1 MTLFPPEIIENSTE
15 AHFARS
21 STKSKSIY
29 LVVLITIIASFIV
42 LPFIYIDITTQAQ
55 GIIRTPNENNTLQT
69 VVYGEVEKIFI
80 KENTM
85 VQEGDTLIILNSDKI
100 HEQIHRY
107 HNKYSE
113 NKDFIKDLST
123 IIKSQKLTLITPKY
137 RAEFSLYKATLSEGN
152 TNIEYLK
159 TEYDLHKDLHQ
170 KGVTPQQEYLQYKSR
185 YDNAV
190 TQFENKKKQFS
201 LNWETERSR
210 LEIENREISSSIR
223 QLNEEKNIYIIKAP
237 STGSIIQFSGIK
249 KGCFIAP
256 SQTIAT
262 ITSNDSLIIE
272 CYVSPLDIGYIIETQ
287 KVIFQLTAFD
297 YNQWG
302 LAHGEVIEISDDI
315 ITINDQSIFLVRCS
329 IDQPYLEL
337 KNGYKGKLKKG
348 MTLTGRFYL
357 TERTLWQLLFDKVD
371 DWVNP
376 KIIG

>member
-21 STKSKSIY
+21 STKSKTIY
-29 LVVLITIIASFIV
+29 LTVLITLIVSFIV
-42 LPFIYIDITTQAQ
+42 LPFISIDITTQAQ

-69 VVYGEVEKIFI
+69 VIYGEIEKIFI
-80 KENTM
+80 KENST
-85 VQEGDTLIILNSDKI
+85 VHEGDTLIILNSDKI
-100 HEQIHRY
+100 NEQIHRY
-107 HNKYSE
+107 YNKYSE
-113 NKDFIKDLST
+113 NKNFIKDLYS
-123 IIKSQKLTLITPKY
+123 IMKSQELLLLTPKY
-137 RAEFSLYKATLSEGN
+137 RAELSFYKAVLSEGN
-152 TNIEYLK
+152 TNIKYLK
-159 TEYDLHKDLHQ
+159 TEYDLHKDLYQ
-170 KGVTPQQEYLQYKSR
+170 KGVTPHQEYLQYKSR
-185 YDNAV
+185 YDNAI
-190 TQFENKKKQFS
+190 TQFENKKKQFF
-201 LNWETERSR
+201 LNWETERTR

-223 QLNEEKNIYIIKAP
+223 QLNEEKIKYIIKAP
-237 STGSIIQFSGIK
+237 CTGSIIQFSGIQ
-249 KGCFIAP
+249 KGSFIAP

-272 CYVSPLDIGYIIETQ
+272 CYVSPLDIGYIKETQ

-302 LAHGEVIEISDDI
+302 LAHGEVIEVSDDI
-315 ITINDQSIFLVRCS
+315 ITINNQSIFLVRCS
-329 IDQPYLEL
+329 IDQSYLEL

-357 TERTLWQLLFDKVD
+357 TERSLWQLLFDKVD